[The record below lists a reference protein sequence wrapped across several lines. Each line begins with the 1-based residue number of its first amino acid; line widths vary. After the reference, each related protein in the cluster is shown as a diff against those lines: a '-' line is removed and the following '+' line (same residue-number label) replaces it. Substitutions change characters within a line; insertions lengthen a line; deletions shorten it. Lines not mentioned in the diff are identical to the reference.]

1 MATLTIHYRTYVSYF
16 FTFEIR
22 SYNGNL
28 RCQHSKNFKNT
39 CISIYNE
46 YKKDH
51 TVAFVR
57 KKLNFRV
64 LFTHFLFKYKM
75 RPELIGIH
83 N

>member
-1 MATLTIHYRTYVSYF
+1 MS
-16 FTFEIR
+16 TFQKFQKYMYLYLQWI
-22 SYNGNL
+22 
-28 RCQHSKNFKNT
+28 Q
-39 CISIYNE
+39 
-46 YKKDH
+46 KDH